1 MATHQGPTQVIE
13 HLLGYAEPNAEHIIK
28 HIKKDIVLCYSGMSG
43 TALATAVFIEL
54 HRRKFQYKVGMLFV
68 RKEDEP
74 SNSGNKLHHHQGD
87 LKDAAFVFVD
97 DQISTKAK
105 TLARVETGIQTLMPT
120 RIYIDYY
127 AEASERQKII
137 DKWAARQMDY
147 ALLSCGL
154 WKFIPVDATHKS
166 FAVSMIPPC
175 TRALVDVNDPNRCY
189 RW

>member
-13 HLLGYAEPNAEHIIK
+13 QLLGYAEPNAEHIIK

-54 HRRKFQYKVGMLFV
+54 HRRKFQYKVGMIFV

-74 SNSGNKLHHHQGD
+74 SNSGNKLHHHQGA
-87 LKDAAFVFVD
+87 LTDAAFVFVD
-97 DQISTKAK
+97 DQISNKAR
-105 TLARVETGIQTLMPT
+105 TLARVEKGIQDLMPT
-120 RIYIDYY
+120 RIFYGYSNEEHDAAI
-127 AEASERQKII
+127 K
-137 DKWAARQMDY
+137 KWKAVKMDY

-154 WKFIPVDATHKS
+154 WKFIPVDATHKA
-166 FAVSMIPPC
+166 FASSMIPPC
-175 TRALVDVNDPNRCY
+175 TRALVDVNNPDHCY